1 MPAEEETQQA
11 LALIEGAI
19 ANCTKI
25 QPRLKEGSP
34 QLSLNR
40 RRIRALEIARSL
52 LAEQGEIFPT
62 EELAAALPQLS
73 SIRSKSLTG
82 LAHAKPGS
90 ATAVRFERLVQAMET
105 AVEAVSQAQK
115 EEPRGRTPES

>member
-19 ANCTKI
+19 ANCRKI

-52 LAEQGEIFPT
+52 LSGQEEHFTA

-82 LAHAKPGS
+82 LAHAKPGR
-90 ATAVRFERLVQAMET
+90 ATATRFERLVQAMEM
-105 AVEAVSQAQK
+105 AVKAVGKAQK
-115 EEPRGRTPES
+115 EEPHGRTPES